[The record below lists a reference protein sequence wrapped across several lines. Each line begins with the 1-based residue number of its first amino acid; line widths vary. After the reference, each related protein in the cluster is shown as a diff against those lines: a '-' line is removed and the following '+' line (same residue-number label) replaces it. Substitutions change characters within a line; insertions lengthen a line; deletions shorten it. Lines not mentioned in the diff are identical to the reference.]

1 MDDMKNEVIFV
12 PCMQFD
18 DAIYQ
23 VLMTSEIQFI
33 PQIGST
39 CNLQPQ
45 MLREVKDVAQ
55 FEKREDSESAINW
68 ET

>member
-12 PCMQFD
+12 PGMQFD

-45 MLREVKDVAQ
+45 MLGEVKDVAH
-55 FEKREDSESAINW
+55 FEKREYSESAIN
-68 ET
+68 

>member
-1 MDDMKNEVIFV
+1 MKNEVIFV

>member
-12 PCMQFD
+12 PGMQFD